1 MKNDDLDLMDGSMDA
16 PESGIGQGEEYA
28 GWPAEVAAT
37 GPQRRVKKSPRSGDY
52 KASLTM
58 NSLLDI
64 VTIILVYLLK
74 SFAGNPV
81 SVPDPTVK
89 LPSSTAQLI
98 PEEAATITITVS
110 KIVVNDKAVA
120 EVSDGKVDPNDKRD
134 GPQGFFITP
143 LYDALV
149 DAADNEKKIAQYNP
163 ARTFKGIAIVLAD
176 KQIPYRLL
184 SEVMYTAGQAEFGNF
199 KFAVIKKE

>member
-1 MKNDDLDLMDGSMDA
+1 MKNDFDTDVQ
-16 PESGIGQGEEYA
+16 ETGIGQGEDYP
-28 GWPAEVAAT
+28 GWPGDVQQGQEI
-37 GPQRRVKKSPRSGDY
+37 RRVSNKKARDTDS
-52 KASLTM
+52 KATLTM

-74 SFAGNPV
+74 SFAGSPV

-89 LPSSTAQLI
+89 LPSSTAQI
-98 PEEAATITITVS
+98 VPEEASTITITET

-120 EVSDGKVDPNDKRD
+120 EINDGTVDPNDKRD

-163 ARTFKGIAIVLAD
+163 AQTFKGIAILIAD
-176 KQIPYRLL
+176 KRIPYRLI
-184 SEVMYTAGQAEFGNF
+184 SEVMYTAGQAEFGSF